1 MEIKVIVLPVGNG
14 NFPALQRR
22 SHDSHVSR
30 DDIRESLA
38 KAMKG
43 GITKQ
48 SMKLIEAVWRI
59 IVTLE
64 KC

>member
-14 NFPALQRR
+14 RFPALQRR
-22 SHDSHVSR
+22 SHDSHASR

-38 KAMKG
+38 KALKG
-43 GITKQ
+43 EITKP
-48 SMKLIEAVWRI
+48 SMKLVEAVWRI
-59 IVTLE
+59 IVSLG